1 MEGFNPTEVEAGA
14 IEWINKARADPKILV
29 PYLEERLAT
38 FKDKA
43 YKIGDKWFNSREG
56 APAVQDAID
65 YLKGLSPVSQL
76 RNSESMTKAAQE
88 HSEDMSKTGVT
99 GHTGTSGTSM
109 AKRVEKY
116 GKWKGGLSEN
126 LAYQQ
131 TTGLDCIIYW
141 VINDGMN
148 SRAERKN
155 LFKPDFGVFGISAA
169 AHPKF
174 KTCAV
179 LVLGGEIAEGEI
191 GKEATMLETEYDKAG
206 FGEFGTDGKVFNY
219 GDMQSALTQDYRG
232 KLDMDLIPGAVSVA
246 EEESIV
252 IEGGK
257 EKVVIKKIYTM
268 GDGSL
273 QTVEHVLKE
282 E

>member
-1 MEGFNPTEVEAGA
+1 MEGFNPSSVEAG
-14 IEWINKARADPKILV
+14 ITEWINKARSNPKVLI

-38 FKDKA
+38 FKDKT

-56 APAVQDAID
+56 SVAVQDAID
-65 YLKGLSPVSQL
+65 FLKAQAPVSQL
-76 RNSESMTKAAQE
+76 RNSESMTKAAKE
-88 HSEDMSKTGVT
+88 HSDDMSQNGVT
-99 GHTGTSGTSM
+99 GHNGTNGSTM
-109 AKRVEKY
+109 AKRVERY

-131 TTGLDCIIYW
+131 TSGLDCIIYW
-141 VINDGMN
+141 VVNDGMA

-155 LFKPDFGVFGISAA
+155 LFKADFEVFGVSAA
-169 AHPKF
+169 SHPKF

-179 LVLGGEIAEGEI
+179 LVLGGEIAEGEV
-191 GKEATMLETEYDKAG
+191 GKEATMLQNEYDKAG
-206 FGEFGTDGKVFNY
+206 FGEHGTDGKVFNY
-219 GDMQSALTQDYRG
+219 GDMQAALTKDYRG

-257 EKVVIKKIYTM
+257 EKVIIKKIYTM

-273 QTVEHVLKE
+273 QTVEHVVKE